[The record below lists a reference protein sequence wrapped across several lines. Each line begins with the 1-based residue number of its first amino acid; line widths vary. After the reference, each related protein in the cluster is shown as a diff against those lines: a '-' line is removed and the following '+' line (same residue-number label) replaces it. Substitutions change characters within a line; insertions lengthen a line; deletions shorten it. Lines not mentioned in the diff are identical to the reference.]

1 MKSTNMFCLKCEN
14 YNEHFLVLEER
25 IRPLTF
31 QRKILSILTLGL
43 SEVNNKIYYWKC
55 SNCNKI
61 SKKTFWQ

>member
-14 YNEHFLVLEER
+14 HNEHFLVLEER